1 MTPPLPPQPPYNK
14 AAMNNSQSSLEC
26 SSTLSTPIDER
37 SSLTTSVSSIPSAR
51 PAEPI
56 APQHILP
63 SVLWV
68 QITQNGEDFR
78 RCDLSHVG
86 PDASLIRERVCQKF
100 KLKSNETALYVTDID
115 GTPDDAQ
122 QLDDDALLSACT
134 RGDGKGSLKFLLKP
148 QSRRPATSSGKV
160 VAPPTSQS
168 LRQPQGG
175 LLIVT
180 DANQDG
186 KDVRST
192 EEPSRKGNY
201 HTTKKEMY
209 GLDYIQSSEKEE
221 IAAKTGP
228 LDYFGSRTEET
239 DNSDKARRAS
249 NVPTRKD
256 EVNARVFEAAAKAKE
271 KREGRKR
278 TESGASEKSTPLDE
292 TPFQY
297 IGDSNPTNSPG
308 GRRRPSAQDDPG
320 FEKLWGGKVI
330 TDTTRQQPSRQ
341 GSMPMSPGSPGS
353 FRLITRDDNV
363 LDFSNPRKSP
373 YEPHSSAF
381 ESLSI
386 KQSPSQLPVRTPSGI
401 KAQRRAP
408 APPQFPIPPSRTS
421 TVVATQTGNRE
432 TIAANITQSRR
443 SSDSHTI
450 SRRSFNDDRIIPRGP
465 SEFAAQDAKI
475 CK

>member
-1 MTPPLPPQPPYNK
+1 MTPPLPPQPPYNR

-37 SSLTTSVSSIPSAR
+37 SSLTTSISSIPSAR
-51 PAEPI
+51 PTEPI
-56 APQHILP
+56 TPQYILP

-100 KLKSNETALYVTDID
+100 NLKSNETALYVTDID
-115 GTPDDAQ
+115 GTPEDAQ
-122 QLDDDALLSACT
+122 ELDDDALLSACT

-148 QSRRPATSSGKV
+148 QSRRTATSSGKV
-160 VAPPTSQS
+160 VIPPASQS
-168 LRQPQGG
+168 LRLPQGG
-175 LLIVT
+175 LLTVPVP

-186 KDVRST
+186 RDVQST
-192 EEPSRKGNY
+192 EDPYRKGHYN
-201 HTTKKEMY
+201 TTPREMY
-209 GLDYIQSSEKEE
+209 GSDYIQSSEKEE
-221 IAAKTGP
+221 TAAKTGP
-228 LDYFGSRTEET
+228 SDYFGSRTEET
-239 DNSDKARRAS
+239 DNSDMARRVS

-278 TESGASEKSTPLDE
+278 TESGGSEKSTPLDE

-297 IGDSNPTNSPG
+297 IGDSNPANSPG

-320 FEKLWGGKVI
+320 FEKLWGGKVVS
-330 TDTTRQQPSRQ
+330 DTTRQASL
-341 GSMPMSPGSPGS
+341 PMSPGSPGS

-363 LDFSNPRKSP
+363 LDFSNPRRSP

-381 ESLSI
+381 ESLSV
-386 KQSPSQLPVRTPSGI
+386 KQPPSQLPVRTPSGI

-408 APPQFPIPPSRTS
+408 APPQIPIPPSRTS
-421 TVVATQTGNRE
+421 TVVATQRGTEKPLPRV
-432 TIAANITQSRR
+432 TKIRR
-443 SSDSHTI
+443 SSDSHTFT
-450 SRRSFNDDRIIPRGP
+450 RRR
-465 SEFAAQDAKI
+465 
-475 CK
+475 